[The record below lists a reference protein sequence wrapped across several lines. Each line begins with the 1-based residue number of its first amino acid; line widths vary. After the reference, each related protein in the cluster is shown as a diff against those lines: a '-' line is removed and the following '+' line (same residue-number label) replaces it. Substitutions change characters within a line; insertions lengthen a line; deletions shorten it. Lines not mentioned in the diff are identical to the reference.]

1 MEEIMNNEVMET
13 GVEVAEATSGKG
25 GKGLLVG
32 LGVAAAAAIGA
43 GVYAF
48 FKKRKANTDVVD
60 EDYEDEYYD
69 EEIAEDFEE

>member
-1 MEEIMNNEVMET
+1 MGEIMNNEVIET
-13 GVEVAEATSGKG
+13 GVEAVQATSGK

-43 GVYAF
+43 GVFAF
-48 FKKRKANTDVVD
+48 IKNRKAGADVVD

-69 EEIAEDFEE
+69 EEVAEDFDAE